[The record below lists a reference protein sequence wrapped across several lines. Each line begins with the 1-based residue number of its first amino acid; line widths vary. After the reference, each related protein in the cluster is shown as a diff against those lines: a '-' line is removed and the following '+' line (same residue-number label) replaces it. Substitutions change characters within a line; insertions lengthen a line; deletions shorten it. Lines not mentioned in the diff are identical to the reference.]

1 MMSWN
6 LSRMT
11 QFLQEIALRI
21 SHVCE
26 HAEPVIAKANRQI
39 RNLGDSGLLNRSIL
53 LGPVLHSVDYPI
65 GSGREGSSQAIM
77 AALDV
82 PRGMGVVHWDV
93 DDYLAVEHD
102 PEQLHADAKIYFQKY
117 EDCEPAIQSLL
128 LPHVT
133 PLMSRLIE
141 RDLMK
146 T

>member
-1 MMSWN
+1 MSWN

-11 QFLQEIALRI
+11 QFLQEIAARM
-21 SHVCE
+21 SHACE

-39 RNLGDSGLLNRSIL
+39 RYLGNSGLLNRSIL
-53 LGPVLHSVDYPI
+53 LGPVLHNVDCPV

-82 PRGMGVVHWDV
+82 PRGIGVVIWDV

-102 PEQLHADAKIYFQKY
+102 PEQLHIEAKIFFHNY
-117 EDCEPAIQSLL
+117 EECESVFQSLL

-146 T
+146 I